1 MSVASPGR
9 HKTFASFAA
18 HLAEAAPTLAA
29 DEAVRGAEGAL
40 GQPLELGWASVEN
53 RWAIHPMEGWD
64 GTRDGRPTDWT
75 LRRWRKFGESGAGL
89 VWGGEAYAV
98 DPAGRANP
106 NQLAF
111 FEADRTRED
120 LARLLAEVHAGR
132 AEAGLDP
139 SGVVVGLQLTHSG
152 RHSRPED
159 QKVPLLG
166 ARVPWLDA
174 HTGVAA
180 DARVLSDEDL
190 EALVPRYAEV
200 ARLAQEVGF
209 AFVDVKACHGYLMH
223 ELLGARGRSGR
234 FGGDYA
240 GRTRLLLEVIAA
252 IQEACPG
259 LGIGSRLCLGDLVP
273 HAAPEAG
280 APGRPIQVPLPLEH
294 GWAMDLADPSRMD
307 SSEPLKLV
315 GDLIERGVRL
325 INATV
330 GTPYTCPHVQRPAA
344 YPPFDGYG
352 PPEDPLTSLERQ
364 VALTREVKRAHPQA
378 VVVGTGYSYL
388 QEWAPH
394 VAQAEVAGGGA
405 DLVGLGRMVLSYPRM
420 PLDSLRGRPLER
432 KRICR
437 TFSDCTNGPRSGL
450 RSGCFPLD
458 PAERGSKDAEALQ
471 RTKAQARGG
480 SGRKP

>member
-1 MSVASPGR
+1 MSFTSLGR
-9 HKTFASFAA
+9 HKSFASFAA

-29 DEAVRGAEGAL
+29 DEAVTGADGAL
-40 GQPLELGWASVEN
+40 GRPLELGWASIEN

-75 LRRWRKFGESGAGL
+75 LRRWRKFGQSGAGL
-89 VWGGEAYAV
+89 IWGGEAYAV

-111 FEADRTRED
+111 FDPERTRED

-132 AEAGLDP
+132 KEAGLDP
-139 SGVVVGLQLTHSG
+139 SRAVVGLQLTHSG
-152 RHSRPED
+152 RHSRPEAG
-159 QKVPLLG
+159 KVPLLA

-174 HTGVAA
+174 HTGAGA
-180 DARVLSDEDL
+180 DARVLTDEDL
-190 EALVPRYAEV
+190 EALVPRFVEV

-234 FGGDYA
+234 YGGDFA
-240 GRTRLLLEVIAA
+240 GRTRLLLEVVAA
-252 IQEACPG
+252 IQAACPG

-273 HAAPEAG
+273 HTAAEQG

-294 GWAMDLADPSRMD
+294 GWGMDLADPSRMD
-307 SSEPLKLV
+307 PSEPLRLV
-315 GDLIERGVRL
+315 GELIERGVRL
-325 INATV
+325 VNVTV

-364 VALTREVKRAHPQA
+364 VALTREVKRTHPKA

-394 VAQAEVAGGGA
+394 VAQAEVAGGGT
-405 DLVGLGRMVLSYPRM
+405 DLVGLGRMGLSYPQM

-458 PAERGSKDAEALQ
+458 PAERGTKDAEAL
-471 RTKAQARGG
+471 RIRKAQARAG
-480 SGRKP
+480 SGRNP